1 MAYKYTGF
9 LSDHRKR
16 IKQLARKG
24 HTPMEIA
31 RVLFAEG
38 ARTPNSDGPDRYMT
52 DAEQIRSMYVP
63 IRNILDKEPL
73 HRNTLLR
80 LKALRR
86 RARAERIANENSKRQ
101 QTRDNE
107 IK

>member
-1 MAYKYTGF
+1 
-9 LSDHRKR
+9 
-16 IKQLARKG
+16 
-24 HTPMEIA
+24 
-31 RVLFAEG
+31 
-38 ARTPNSDGPDRYMT
+38 MT

>member
-24 HTPMEIA
+24 HTPMDIA

-38 ARTPNSDGPDRYMT
+38 ARTPNSAGPDRYMT

-86 RARAERIANENSKRQ
+86 RARMAKAAGREQEH
-101 QTRDNE
+101 
-107 IK
+107 

>member
-1 MAYKYTGF
+1 MAYKYNGF
-9 LSDHRKR
+9 LSDRRKR

-24 HTPMEIA
+24 HTPTEIA
-31 RVLFAEG
+31 RMLFAEG
-38 ARTPNSDGPDRYMT
+38 VRTPDSDGPDRYMT

-63 IRNILDKEPL
+63 IRNILGKEPL

-86 RARAERIANENSKRQ
+86 RARAERMANR
-101 QTRDNE
+101 RGDGVD
-107 IK
+107 